1 MANTTGVM
9 ILCINDGLIFDTIT
23 SAAHHYNID
32 QGAISNQI
40 RGKRRSVSG
49 RVFYRIPKDMTMS
62 ELQEERKILLQ
73 KFLHTE

>member
-9 ILCINDGLIFDTIT
+9 IMCINDGLIFDTIT
-23 SAAHHYNID
+23 SAAHHYHID

-40 RGKRRSVSG
+40 RGKRKSVSG

-62 ELQEERKILLQ
+62 ELQEERKKLMQ
-73 KFLHTE
+73 KFLYME

>member
-62 ELQEERKILLQ
+62 ELQAERKILLQ

>member
-23 SAAHHYNID
+23 SAAHHYNVD

-40 RGKRRSVSG
+40 RGKRKSVSG

-62 ELQEERKILLQ
+62 ELQEERKRLLQ